1 MKLTPKQRHELRNQI
16 ARQNWGRKF
25 HELGVVNQRR
35 VSQRVDELEASGE
48 ARGLLCL

>member
-16 ARQNWGRKF
+16 ARLNWGRKF
-25 HELGVVNQRR
+25 WELGIVNQQR

-48 ARGLLCL
+48 AQGLL